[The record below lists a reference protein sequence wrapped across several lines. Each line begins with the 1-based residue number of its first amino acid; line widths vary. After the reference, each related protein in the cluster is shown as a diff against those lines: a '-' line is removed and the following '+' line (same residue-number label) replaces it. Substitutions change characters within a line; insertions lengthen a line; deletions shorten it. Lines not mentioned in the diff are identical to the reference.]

1 MKQNKR
7 VQSVKLTKGANRVWM
22 WLATISMTIYIL
34 WRIFFTIPS
43 IQQYGVL
50 AFVCG
55 ILLVVAE
62 AISALEA
69 FLHYSDMHHMVVPEK
84 PEIPLELYPDVDV
97 FIATHNEEV
106 SLLYKTA
113 NGCKHMHYPD
123 PSKVHVYLCDDG
135 NRPAVAELA
144 KELGVGYLGLADNKL
159 AKAGN
164 LNNALS
170 KTHSPYIA
178 TFDADMIPTSDF
190 LMETIPYMFLPQFK
204 KDEEDGH
211 WRPRTEEELD
221 PDFKMGFIQT
231 PQSFYNPDLFQYFL
245 YSEGRIP
252 NEQDFFFRE
261 INVGRN
267 SANAAIYAGSNT
279 LIARAALDE
288 VGGIATGTITEDFET
303 GIRIQAAGYTCYAID
318 KPLAHGL
325 APNDFESLIRQRER
339 WGRGCVYSMRHTHIM
354 FNPKLKFRTKL
365 SYFSALL
372 YWFTFLRRF
381 VYIMSPI
388 LFVVFHIPVVI
399 CDLRGLL
406 LIWLP
411 SFLLY
416 NHALK
421 LSSGKIRSYRWS
433 NIIDTIIFPY
443 LILPILAEA
452 LFIKLKKFH
461 ITGKSHTDNG
471 GDLMLGL
478 PHMILL
484 LLDLVALVISFTDVV
499 INRNYGG
506 VVLLYW
512 ILVNGFNL
520 VMALLFVAGRRN
532 LRSSDRF
539 RVSLP
544 VEVSGGGRT
553 LEGTTLDVSEN
564 GLALVLPEPVS
575 SQENV
580 PLDVTIRDREY
591 TARLQCAVASVSQVD
606 NGWKYGLRIDGME
619 GEDKENYMQIV
630 FDRHH
635 SMSNIMQPTVS
646 VFSDLSVNIQKRMQP
661 LQQSQR
667 KLPRITIGRRFPIE
681 GGGSVMVEDFNFAY
695 LRVSD
700 ADAQTLPQEFTLN
713 FEGYL
718 LELRKS
724 DVRPNLYEVLN
735 RDALLESEGFTA
747 RLLGSG
753 QEVTV

>member
-1 MKQNKR
+1 MKRNKR
-7 VQSVKLTKGANRVWM
+7 VQSVKLTKGSHRVWM
-22 WLATISMTIYIL
+22 WLATVSMTIYIL

-43 IQQYGVL
+43 ISQYGIL

-55 ILLVVAE
+55 ICLVVAE

-69 FLHYSDMHHMVVPEK
+69 FLHYTDMHHMMVPEK

-123 PSKVHVYLCDDG
+123 PGKVHVYLCDDG

-144 KELGVGYLGLADNKL
+144 KELGIGYLGLADNKY

-170 KTHSPYIA
+170 KTSSPYIV

-190 LMETIPYMFLPQFK
+190 LMETMPYMFLPQYK
-204 KDEEDGH
+204 KDEDGR
-211 WRPRTEEELD
+211 WVPRTEEELD

-252 NEQDFFFRE
+252 NEQDYFFRE

-267 SANAAIYAGSNT
+267 RANAAIYAGSNT

-303 GIRIQAAGYTCYAID
+303 GIKIQSAGYTCYAID
-318 KPLAHGL
+318 KALAHGL
-325 APNDFESLIRQRER
+325 APNDFDSLIRQRER

-354 FNPKLKFRTKL
+354 LNPKLKFRTKL

-372 YWFTFLRRF
+372 YWFTFARRF
-381 VYIMSPI
+381 IYIMAPI

-399 CDLRGLL
+399 CTLRDLL

-411 SFLLY
+411 SYLLY

-443 LILPILAEA
+443 LIVPIIAEA

-461 ITGKSHTDNG
+461 VTEKSHTDNG
-471 GDLMLGL
+471 GDLLLGL

-484 LLDLVALVISFTDVV
+484 VLDVIALVILFPEVV
-499 INRNYGG
+499 VGRNYGG
-506 VVLLYW
+506 IVLLYW

-539 RVSLP
+539 QVSLP
-544 VEVSGGGRT
+544 VEVSSESRQVKGLT
-553 LEGTTLDVSEN
+553 ADISEN
-564 GLALVLPEPVS
+564 GLAVILPEPVS
-575 SQENV
+575 TRDQV
-580 PLDVTIRDREY
+580 PLTVTIRDREY
-591 TARLQCAVASVSQVD
+591 TAQLQCMVASVSQVKD
-606 NGWKYGLRIDGME
+606 SWKYGLRIDTM
-619 GEDKENYMQIV
+619 DSADRENYTQIV

-635 SMSNIMQPTVS
+635 TMSNTMHPTVS
-646 VFSDLSVNIQKRMQP
+646 TFSDLSVNIQKRMQP
-661 LQQSQR
+661 LQRSQR
-667 KLPRITIGRRFPIE
+667 KLPRITIGRRYPME
-681 GGGSVMVEDFNFAY
+681 GGGSVLVEDINFAY

-700 ADAQTLPQEFTLN
+700 EDAVTLPQDFTLN
-713 FEGYL
+713 MDGYL

-724 DVRPNLYEVLN
+724 EIRPNLYEILN
-735 RDALLESEGFTA
+735 REELLDDPGFT
-747 RLLGSG
+747 RWLLNTGK
-753 QEVTV
+753 ETPV

>member
-1 MKQNKR
+1 MKRNKR
-7 VQSVKLTKGANRVWM
+7 VQSVKLTKGSHRVWM
-22 WLATISMTIYIL
+22 WLATVSMTIYIL

-43 IQQYGVL
+43 ISQYGIL

-55 ILLVVAE
+55 ICLVVAE

-69 FLHYSDMHHMVVPEK
+69 FLHYTDMHHMMVPEK

-123 PSKVHVYLCDDG
+123 PGKVHVYLCDDG

-144 KELGVGYLGLADNKL
+144 KELGIGYLGLADNKY

-170 KTHSPYIA
+170 KTSSPYIV

-190 LMETIPYMFLPQFK
+190 LMETMPYMFLPQYK
-204 KDEEDGH
+204 KDEDGR
-211 WRPRTEEELD
+211 WVPRTEEELD

-252 NEQDFFFRE
+252 NEQDYFFRE

-267 SANAAIYAGSNT
+267 RANAAIYAGSNT

-303 GIRIQAAGYTCYAID
+303 GIKIQSAGYTCYAID
-318 KPLAHGL
+318 KALAHGL
-325 APNDFESLIRQRER
+325 APNDFDSLIRQRER

-354 FNPKLKFRTKL
+354 LNPKLKFRTKL

-372 YWFTFLRRF
+372 YWFTFARRF
-381 VYIMSPI
+381 IYIMAPI

-399 CDLRGLL
+399 CTLRDLL

-411 SFLLY
+411 SYLLY

-443 LILPILAEA
+443 LIVPIIAEA

-461 ITGKSHTDNG
+461 VTEKSHTDNG
-471 GDLMLGL
+471 GDLLLGL

-484 LLDLVALVISFTDVV
+484 VLDVIALVILFPEVV
-499 INRNYGG
+499 VGRNYGG
-506 VVLLYW
+506 IVLLYW

-539 RVSLP
+539 QVSLP
-544 VEVSGGGRT
+544 VEVSSESRQVKGLT
-553 LEGTTLDVSEN
+553 ADISEN
-564 GLALVLPEPVS
+564 GLAVILPEPVS
-575 SQENV
+575 TRDQV
-580 PLDVTIRDREY
+580 PLTVTIRDREY
-591 TARLQCAVASVSQVD
+591 TAQLQCMVASVSQVKD
-606 NGWKYGLRIDGME
+606 SWKYGLRIDTM
-619 GEDKENYMQIV
+619 DSADRENYTQIV

-635 SMSNIMQPTVS
+635 TMSNTMHPTVS
-646 VFSDLSVNIQKRMQP
+646 TFSDLSVNIQKRMQP
-661 LQQSQR
+661 LQRSQR
-667 KLPRITIGRRFPIE
+667 KLPRITIGRRYPME
-681 GGGSVMVEDFNFAY
+681 GGGSVLVEDINFAY

-700 ADAQTLPQEFTLN
+700 EEAATLPQTFTLN
-713 FEGYL
+713 MEGYL

-724 DVRPNLYEVLN
+724 EIRPNLYEILN
-735 RDALLESEGFTA
+735 REELLNDPGFTH
-747 RLLGSG
+747 RLLSVGK
-753 QEVTV
+753 EVPV